1 MPSLDRTHHQ
11 QADSPQAIAERPPQ
25 GQPPSRID
33 HPAPDVKAPDKP
45 PHHNASRPPRSLA
58 QLPIALAITADGL
71 LAPRLAAIVGIRPA
85 LAAALAPLTAGLLWL
100 APARTGLGP
109 AGLAVLFL
117 LVGAGIGLSF
127 GYVTALAAADARPG
141 ESGLLGGLVNTARQ
155 MGGALGLAALVAVA
169 ASATGE
175 PDLTAA
181 FRATAALAA
190 IAPLASLPPT
200 CTPPTR
206 RPPRRLIIDLEPHS
220 YSARRAPPP
229 ASARSARCC
238 TSRSAGPT
246 TAQEIFNLP

>member
-190 IAPLASLPPT
+190 IAPLASLPP
-200 CTPPTR
+200 
-206 RPPRRLIIDLEPHS
+206 
-220 YSARRAPPP
+220 PP
-229 ASARSARCC
+229 AHPRPGVLRAA
-238 TSRSAGPT
+238 
-246 TAQEIFNLP
+246 